1 MSEPGPTYTAL
12 DLEAIKARAEAAN
25 EDMHSIP
32 GCTCSDCKFERYA
45 RSDVLALVTEVERLR
60 SDLADRDAAHKRV
73 IEERCP
79 SDEHHCTCVPA
90 LRAEIAQLR
99 VVLSEIRDQDS
110 RRFTELAE
118 VVASFGSLEIAKIVR
133 SWAQEVKHESS
144 L

>member
-1 MSEPGPTYTAL
+1 MSEWFETVRK
-12 DLEAIKARAEAAN
+12 EIEQI
-25 EDMHSIP
+25 M
-32 GCTCSDCKFERYA
+32 FER
-45 RSDVLALVTEVERLR
+45 DTLQVALTNKDEELKCLRLLNETLTESLR
-60 SDLADRDAAHKRV
+60 DRDAAFSKV
-73 IEERCP
+73 MNEQCP

>member
-1 MSEPGPTYTAL
+1 MSEWFETVRK
-12 DLEAIKARAEAAN
+12 EIEQI
-25 EDMHSIP
+25 M
-32 GCTCSDCKFERYA
+32 FER
-45 RSDVLALVTEVERLR
+45 DTLQVALTEKDEEVRCLR
-60 SDLADRDAAHKRV
+60 SLNETLTESVRDRDAAFTRV
-73 IEERCP
+73 MNELCP